1 MRKQAAL
8 GSEIIFSIVNIIDKT
23 NVNSCIYFK
32 IGDELVD
39 LKNGDFHYKRSVQT
53 ASAADTDRTEHT
65 VRNSGAEREVSKKL
79 RFLSG

>member
-1 MRKQAAL
+1 MREQAAL
-8 GSEIIFSIVNIIDKT
+8 ASEILFSIVNIIDKT

-39 LKNGDFHYKRSVQT
+39 SKNGDLHYTQSVQT

-65 VRNSGAEREVSKKL
+65 VRNSGADREVSKKP